1 MKHLYIKSK
10 VEENVETIILLHGTG
25 GRETDLLDVAAMVD
39 GDANVLSLRGE
50 VDENGQSRFFRRLS
64 ANEFDEAS
72 LKEEGDKIYNTLKD
86 LSKIYDFELSKS
98 ILIGYSNGANMGAYL
113 LLNYDL
119 GLRGAMLMHSA
130 YRSETVKKGMLLDT
144 DVLLTAGAKDMTAT
158 AGESYTLKK
167 KLEDKGMNVTIKL
180 TDGGHE
186 ISPMELME
194 GNVWFMPIKKALRDE
209 GKLL

>member
-50 VDENGQSRFFRRLS
+50 IDENGQSRFFRRLS

-130 YRSETVKKGMLLDT
+130 YRSETVGKGMLFNT
-144 DVLLTAGAKDMTAT
+144 DVLL
-158 AGESYTLKK
+158 SL
-167 KLEDKGMNVTIKL
+167 I
-180 TDGGHE
+180 H
-186 ISPMELME
+186 I
-194 GNVWFMPIKKALRDE
+194 
-209 GKLL
+209 

>member
-39 GDANVLSLRGE
+39 SDANVLSLRGE

-86 LSKIYDFELSKS
+86 LSKTYDFELSKS
-98 ILIGYSNGANMGAYL
+98 IIIGYSNGANMGAYL

-119 GLRGAMLMHSA
+119 GLRGAMLMHTA
-130 YRSETVKKGMLLDT
+130 YRSETVGKGMLFDT
-144 DVLLTAGAKDMTAT
+144 DVLLTAGAKDMAAT

-194 GNVWFMPIKKALRDE
+194 GNIWFMPIKKALRDE